1 MIRRLLNRVKSLAR
15 NQDGVAAVEFA
26 LIAPAFFGLLLA
38 VIDVG
43 RYMWVLNTMQYAI
56 DEAVRAGVIR
66 ELTNDQIEDRVVE
79 ALTPINSGNVDVVV
93 ESDASSVTVTASS
106 DYTFFFPISVAVSG
120 ATIDLRTEMPL

>member
-1 MIRRLLNRVKSLAR
+1 MRTWLKWMRGLAR

-26 LIAPAFFGLLLA
+26 LIAPAFFALLLA

-66 ELTNDQIEDRVVE
+66 ELPDDEIKDKVVA
-79 ALTPINSGNVDVVV
+79 ALTPINSATVDVTV
-93 ESDASSVTVTASS
+93 ESDTGSVTVTASS
-106 DYTFFFPISVAVSG
+106 SYSFFFPLSVAVSET
-120 ATIDLRTEMPL
+120 TIDLRTEMPL